1 MIGLKT
7 SSMGMAVVKRTNPI
21 LDRKVISWVLQQL
34 EQLIGLYPQSK
45 DFCMAFHVNCVEH
58 F

>member
-1 MIGLKT
+1 
-7 SSMGMAVVKRTNPI
+7 MAVVKRTNPI